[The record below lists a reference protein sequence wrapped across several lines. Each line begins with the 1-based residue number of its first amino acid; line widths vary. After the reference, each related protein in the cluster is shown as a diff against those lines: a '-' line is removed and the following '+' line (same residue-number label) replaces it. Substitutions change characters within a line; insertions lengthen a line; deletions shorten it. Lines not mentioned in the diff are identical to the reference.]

1 MYVEAAGQK
10 LYYEQAGSG
19 DPLLLLHGWGVS
31 GEIFK
36 QLFHRLAADRFVR
49 VIDFPGFG
57 QSEPPPPDW
66 GSVEYGELI
75 NSILEKWDCGR
86 TDIIAHSF
94 GARAALRLC
103 VNHPEKINRLVL
115 TGAAGI
121 KPHREAPFSKLLLAK
136 GAKLIGKLGAPGE
149 WVKRTIYGKIGS
161 TDYLNAGV
169 MRPILVR
176 VVNEDILPLL
186 PQIKHETLLIW
197 GEKDRETPHEM
208 ARKMNS
214 GLSNSRLEIIAGA
227 GHFAF
232 ADEPETFYNLVD
244 SFLRSDC

>member
-1 MYVEAAGQK
+1 MYIEAAGQK

-36 QLFHRLAADRFVR
+36 PLFHRLAEDRLVR

-75 NSILEKWDCGR
+75 NSILDEWDCGR

-121 KPHREAPFSKLLLAK
+121 RPQREAPFFKRLLAK
-136 GAKLIGKLGAPGE
+136 SAKLIGKLGPPGE
-149 WVKRTIYGKIGS
+149 WAKKIIYDKIGS
-161 TDYLNAGV
+161 ADYLNAGE

-186 PQIKHETLLIW
+186 PKIKHETLLIW
-197 GEKDRETPHEM
+197 GDKDTETPPEM
-208 ARKMNS
+208 ARKMNA
-214 GLSNSRLEIIAGA
+214 GLSGSRLEIIKGA
-227 GHFAF
+227 GHYAF
-232 ADEPETFYNLVD
+232 ADEPETFFNLVD
-244 SFLRSDC
+244 SFLRSGR